1 LTEALAAAA
10 RTCLDTRMGFLD
22 PFRRF
27 ARRMRESDEQRLAE
41 EIHDW
46 ACNVP
51 GTTPIVEAESRQRAK
66 IAGVVKRITVR
77 PAEGH
82 ESLEALLT
90 DGTGEMTVVWMGR
103 RTIPGLTLG
112 TRVVVEGVVADKRQG
127 RRMVNPS
134 FEFST

>member
-1 LTEALAAAA
+1 
-10 RTCLDTRMGFLD
+10 
-22 PFRRF
+22 
-27 ARRMRESDEQRLAE
+27 MRESDEQRLAE
-41 EIHDW
+41 EIYDW
-46 ACNVP
+46 AANVP
-51 GTTPIVEAESRQRAK
+51 GTTRIADVESRRRGK

-77 PAEGH
+77 PAEGN

-134 FEFST
+134 FEFSS